1 MSDELSTR
9 PSAQPRKR
17 ARWGLRAVGIIVVGV
32 AAWFLLGTALGIVRT
47 LIAVAGYLLVGSL
60 AYWIGK
66 CGGAPQR
73 AAALSRPVAPA
84 PFALRR

>member
-1 MSDELSTR
+1 VSDELSTR

-47 LIAVAGYLLVGSL
+47 LIAVAGYLLVGVL

-66 CGGAPQR
+66 WVGRHSAPPR
-73 AAALSRPVAPA
+73 
-84 PFALRR
+84 